1 MIQQLLKIFKALNS
15 SQSAWQVSFAAALGM
30 FIGFTPVFA
39 PHNLVIYLL
48 AFLINVNLGVFIVSA
63 ALFALLGYAIDPQ
76 IESLGYY
83 ILTLPQ
89 LEEFFTSLYNNPWS
103 ILTSFNHTMVMG
115 ALVLSVVLTI
125 PLLILF
131 GFLITKYRIGIS
143 KVPILRFMLA
153 KPSKKRAA
161 FFRWWGLLIF
171 LALLA
176 LLALAFLFL
185 SDRLIKAELENA
197 LSKPIGYHVT
207 IDRLKTSFSPLGIT
221 IEGIQFP
228 DLKDARKNSVE
239 IGHIGF
245 SLDIA
250 YLLHKKVLIDELTAN
265 GIMLE
270 TDRRSA
276 AVKEKAEEEK
286 KVKIDQ
292 REPSAVETFMGDIAR
307 DIPDAKTV
315 LRKEQLETRTVG
327 ERTIKRLKEISAFW
341 DKTVETKF
349 SKKVYEQLKNEYKA
363 LEARAKKLKK
373 EKEIVALL
381 NDANAFLKKVQVKKE
396 EYAGLIGQFESD
408 RDEAKRLLKEL
419 ADLPKE
425 DFERLKKKYSFDLDG
440 ALNISE
446 TILGDDITDNISAAI
461 DWYQRMKP
469 YIDQVKEMKAAV
481 NGEPLPKPERGKS
494 RVVVYKEREPKPK
507 FWLKTAGFDLTTA
520 EKNLYE
526 VALKNAT
533 ENQAI
538 TKMPLVI
545 SAKSARVKGFDT
557 LSLVWTHERI
567 KKEVDS
573 FALEWLGIN
582 KKGFKKDKFFFAPA
596 KLDLKL
602 SGKIEGGELDAK
614 GRLAFRDTALGIE
627 NAKSEVEKIL
637 AATLEGI
644 NRFDI
649 DMKLWDNPFFPK
661 SSFSTDLDNQLKK
674 RFKQALSERLKL
686 FEAELQASLEKE
698 AKTLLANAGAS
709 EAEIEALEKV
719 IKGESDLMTEL
730 EKLTGKNLSEDGLK
744 AELKKR
750 IADEAKAK
758 QKALEQDAKKKVKQI
773 LKR

>member
-15 SQSAWQVSFAAALGM
+15 SQSAWQVSLAAALGM

-39 PHNLVIYLL
+39 PHNLVIYLF

-63 ALFALLGYAIDPQ
+63 ALFGLLGYAIDPQ

-89 LEEFFTSLYNNPWS
+89 LEELFTSLYNNPWS

-115 ALVLSVVLTI
+115 AFALSVILTV
-125 PLLILF
+125 PLLIVLS
-131 GFLITKYRIGIS
+131 FLIAKYRIGIS
-143 KVPILRFMLA
+143 KVPILRSMLA

-171 LALLA
+171 LALA
-176 LLALAFLFL
+176 VLLALALFFL
-185 SDRLIKAELENA
+185 SDRLIKTELENA

-207 IDRLKTSFSPLGIT
+207 IDRLKTSLSPLGIT
-221 IEGIQFP
+221 IEGVQIP
-228 DLKDARKNSVE
+228 DSKDAQKNSVE

-250 YLLHKKVLIDELTAN
+250 YLLHKKVLINELTAT

-270 TDRRSA
+270 TDRKNA
-276 AVKEKAEEEK
+276 AVKEKVEEEK
-286 KVKIDQ
+286 KVEIDK
-292 REPSAVETFMGDIAR
+292 REPSAVETFMSDIAR
-307 DIPDAKTV
+307 DIPDAKT
-315 LRKEQLETRTVG
+315 LLKKEQLETKTVG
-327 ERTIKRLKEISAFW
+327 EKTVKRLKEISGFW
-341 DKTVETKF
+341 SKTADTKF
-349 SKKVYEQLKNEYKA
+349 NKKVYEQLKNEYKS
-363 LEARAKKLKK
+363 LETRAKTIKN
-373 EKEIVALL
+373 EKAIVALL
-381 NDANAFLKKVQVKKE
+381 SDTDAFLKKVRAQKE
-396 EYAGLIGQFESD
+396 EYAGLIEQFESD
-408 RDEAKRLLKEL
+408 RSEAKRLLKEL

-425 DFERLKKKYSFDLDG
+425 DFERLKRKYSFDFDG

-446 TILGDDITDNISAAI
+446 MILGNDITTSISTVI

-469 YIDQVKEMKAAV
+469 YIDQVKEIKAAA

-494 RVVVYKEREPKPK
+494 RVVVYKEWEPKPK

-526 VALKNAT
+526 VTLKNAT

-538 TKMPLVI
+538 TKVPLTA
-545 SAKSARVKGFDT
+545 SAKSARVKGFDV
-557 LSLVWTHERI
+557 LSLVWTHDRI

-573 FALEWLGIN
+573 FTLDWTGID

-602 SGKIEGGELDAK
+602 SGKIESGELDAK
-614 GRLAFRDTALGIE
+614 GKLAFRNTALGIE

-637 AATLEGI
+637 AATLVGI

-661 SSFSTDLDNQLKK
+661 SSFSTDLDSQLKK
-674 RFKQALSERLKL
+674 RFKQALSARLNL
-686 FEAELQASLEKE
+686 FEAELKASLEAE

-709 EAEIEALEKV
+709 EAEIEALGKV
-719 IKGESDLMTEL
+719 VKGESDLISEL
-730 EKLTGKNLSEDGLK
+730 EKLAGKNLSEDGLK
-744 AELKKR
+744 AALKKK
-750 IADEAKAK
+750 IADEIKAK
-758 QKALEQDAKKKVKQI
+758 QKAQEQDVKNKVKQI